1 MDQEQTEKAIKNAWI
16 AGIVSGS
23 ITLLVTII
31 AAFGIDI
38 LGFSLWNLLDV
49 ALIFGL
55 TFGMYRKSRV
65 CAVIM
70 FVYFVASK
78 VFIGIETGK
87 VTGIPLALVFG
98 YYFFQGIR
106 GTFAWHQSEKKEKPM
121 QEKRPTFKNKE
132 EYERWK
138 EERLQQGASAAVNQ
152 RPSEKQQESGM
163 PGWAKA
169 LLIVAAIVFVGIVIA
184 GAITAIVMNKGGA
197 AQTASAWQEF
207 SHAAGKFTVL
217 MPAAPKEQQQAVQ
230 TVAGPIAMHMF
241 FYEFKGGQSMY
252 GVIYSDYPASV
263 ANADPQ
269 KVLDGGRD
277 GAVAEMKGRL
287 LQEQNITIQG
297 HPGRELH
304 IEIPQGMVK
313 ARIYLVGV
321 RLYQILSVS
330 TKEMISPEDTEKF
343 FSSFRLEI

>member
-1 MDQEQTEKAIKNAWI
+1 VDQEQTEKAIKNAWI

-49 ALIFGL
+49 LLIFGL
-55 TFGMYRKSRV
+55 TFGIYRKSRV
-65 CAVIM
+65 SAVSM

-78 VFIGIETGK
+78 IFIVIETGK
-87 VTGIPLALVFG
+87 VAGIPLAIVFG

-106 GTFAWHQSEKKEKPM
+106 GTFAWHQSEKKEIPM

-138 EERLQQGASAAVNQ
+138 QERMQQGVSATAYPQ
-152 RPSEKQQESGM
+152 PSVQQQESGM

-169 LLIVAAIVFVGIVIA
+169 VLIVVAIVFVGIVMA
-184 GAITAIVMNKGGA
+184 GAITAVVMNKKGA

-217 MPAAPKEQQQAVQ
+217 MPAAPTEQQQVIQ
-230 TVAGPIAMHMF
+230 TAAGPITMYMF
-241 FYEFKGGQSMY
+241 FHELKGGQSMY
-252 GVIYSDYPASV
+252 GVIYSDYPALV

-277 GAVAEMKGRL
+277 GAVADMKGRL
-287 LQEQNITIQG
+287 VQEQNITIQG

-304 IEIPQGMVK
+304 IEVPQGMVK

-321 RLYQILSVS
+321 RLYQALSVGA
-330 TKEMISPEDTEKF
+330 KEMIRPEDTEKF
-343 FSSFRLEI
+343 FSSFRLAI